1 MIVYTT
7 LGYFPVLRRKLSKEF
22 KRLGFN
28 NLKEKRWFLAKV
40 LGYAPNFNE
49 MSIAEMET
57 VIGELAKYENLNEI
71 K

>member
-40 LGYAPNFNE
+40 LGYAQNFSE
-49 MSIAEMET
+49 MSIVELER
-57 VIGELAKYENLNEI
+57 VIDELTKYENLNEI
-71 K
+71 T

>member
-7 LGYFPVLRRKLSKEF
+7 LGYFPILRRKLSKEF

-71 K
+71 T

>member
-28 NLKEKRWFLAKV
+28 SLKEKRWFLAKV
-40 LGYAPNFNE
+40 LGYAPNFKE
-49 MSIAEMET
+49 MSIAEMER
-57 VIGELAKYENLNEI
+57 VIDELTKYENVNEI
-71 K
+71 I